1 MARQIIAANL
11 LQEQEQERRR
21 QRGLQQLPFLLP
33 RPSHETPMGQPQ
45 PEQLASPPRQ
55 RESHSHPE
63 SQPIVYANQPV
74 QVVNG
79 RPPRQELGSIPS
91 IQDLQLPA
99 PSLSQETAPL
109 ANAYSASSQNRHPR
123 ALPPLPPPCHLLQL
137 GLPPH
142 RRSNS
147 PNRCPPPPP
156 FYLFSRRAL
165 GVDPLRPPS
174 PAQQK
179 SFDASSSVVSIS

>member
-147 PNRCPPPPP
+147 PNRCPPPPALLSFFP
-156 FYLFSRRAL
+156 SRAGSRSPPA
-165 GVDPLRPPS
+165 PLPS
-174 PAQQK
+174 
-179 SFDASSSVVSIS
+179 STEVF